1 MDRSIEHIE
10 LIMHRPN
17 LLDIPAASLP
27 PEYSIRHYQD
37 GDRENWAR
45 IEMSAGEF
53 TELERACAIF
63 DRDFG
68 DHLAE
73 AERRMLFL
81 EADGFGPIGTTT
93 AWWGEFRGETIGMI
107 HWVAIKDGFHGRGL
121 SKPLLAAALSLMAEF
136 HSSAHLHTQTH
147 SWRAIGLYEKFGF
160 LRVDETEDEH
170 RGWAIVDEC
179 LARGDER
186 ARH

>member
-10 LIMHRPN
+10 LVMYRPN
-17 LLDIPAASLP
+17 LLDVPVASLP
-27 PEYSIRHYQD
+27 LGYSLRSFQD
-37 GDRENWAR
+37 GDREHWAG

-53 TELERACAIF
+53 TTMERAREIF

-68 DHLAE
+68 GHLDE
-73 AERRMLFL
+73 AKRRMLFL
-81 EADGFGPIGTTT
+81 EADDVGPIGTTS

-107 HWVAIKDGFHGRGL
+107 HWVAIKEEFHGRGL
-121 SKPLLAAALSLMAEF
+121 SKPLLAAALSLMARF

-160 LRVDETEDEH
+160 LRVDETEDDH

-179 LARGDER
+179 LARGR
-186 ARH
+186 